1 MLKFSMSVHIINTQ
15 TCIHTHSVIPGIT
28 TEMTEFLL
36 ENTVF
41 PQHNAVDLPMT
52 F

>member
-1 MLKFSMSVHIINTQ
+1 MIKFSTSVHIINMQ
-15 TCIHTHSVIPGIT
+15 TCIHTPSVIP
-28 TEMTEFLL
+28 EMTEFLL
-36 ENTVF
+36 ENTIF